1 MKNIISIIT
10 LSLALCA
17 SCGQATTPAA
27 VEAARDDHDEEITLT
42 AAQMTAVDIRLGK
55 VEARDLSDV
64 IRANGQLALDPQKKA
79 EVTSLVGGIVRE
91 VLVTEGTRV
100 TAGQPVAYLENTG
113 IVELQKEYLVLQK
126 ETLVA
131 GQEHDRQ
138 LELSGQGAGVEK
150 TLQQSAANHEIMRA
164 RLAGLEKQLLQLSI
178 SPGQVSNGNLVTRI
192 PLKAPITGYI
202 NKIRVSTGSP
212 VDAQTSLMNITDNT
226 GIHCDVK
233 VFEKDLHRVAPGQ
246 EVDITLTNQPSARLK
261 GRVYEINNSFEEE
274 TKAILVHV
282 SVLATAGARL
292 LPGMYVTGLIN
303 AGKQKTDAVPNDAI
317 VSKDGKKYI
326 FALEDDGD
334 DDDDGHF
341 HFAPVEVIT
350 GITESGYTQITP
362 VGRLDKEATIVVSNA
377 FYISSASTDHGEHG
391 H

>member
-1 MKNIISIIT
+1 MKNIIPIIT

-27 VEAARDDHDEEITLT
+27 TGETARDDHDEEIALT
-42 AAQMTAVDIRLGK
+42 AAQMKAVDIRLGK
-55 VEARDLSDV
+55 VESRDLSDV
-64 IRANGQLALDPQKKA
+64 IRANGQLALDPQKRA

-91 VLVTEGTRV
+91 VLVTEGKRV
-100 TAGQPVAYLENTG
+100 TAGQPVAYLENTE

-126 ETLVA
+126 EALVA

-138 LELSGQGAGVEK
+138 RELSASGAGVEK
-150 TLQQSAANHEIMRA
+150 TLQQSAANLEITRA
-164 RLAGLEKQLLQLSI
+164 RLAGLEKQLLQLAI
-178 SPGQVSNGNLVTRI
+178 SPGQVSSGNLVTRI

-202 NKIRVSTGSP
+202 NKIHVSTGSY
-212 VDAQTSLMNITDNT
+212 VDTRASLMSITDNT

-274 TKAILVHV
+274 TKAILVHL
-282 SVLATAGARL
+282 SVQATGGARL

-303 AGKQKTDAVPNDAI
+303 TGKQKTDAVPDDAI

-326 FALEDDGD
+326 FALEEDDGD
-334 DDDDGHF
+334 DDHF

-362 VGRLDKEATIVVSNA
+362 VGHLDKEATIVVSNA
-377 FYISSASTDHGEHG
+377 FYISSASADHGEHG